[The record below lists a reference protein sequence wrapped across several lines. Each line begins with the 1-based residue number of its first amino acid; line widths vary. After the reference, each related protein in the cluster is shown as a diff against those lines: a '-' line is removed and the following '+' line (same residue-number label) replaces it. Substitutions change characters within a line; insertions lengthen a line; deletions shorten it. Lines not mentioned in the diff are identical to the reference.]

1 MKVIG
6 ETMFTF
12 LPHSLPSAVDL
23 PCSPRLEVIT
33 SGIAQMTWLGAP
45 MAKDPESPPVLTIRD
60 IAELLHLSPRTVE
73 RMIRRKKIPAYK
85 VGGQWRVSRSRL
97 ARWIQ
102 RLNKR

>member
-12 LPHSLPSAVDL
+12 LPHPLPSAVDL

-45 MAKDPESPPVLTIRD
+45 MAKDPESLPVLTIIFYVRRNSLGPPPPVLW
-60 IAELLHLSPRTVE
+60 ERRLL
-73 RMIRRKKIPAYK
+73 RRI
-85 VGGQWRVSRSRL
+85 GHC
-97 ARWIQ
+97 
-102 RLNKR
+102 